1 MKRTDRVSWGGLKV
15 GLLAAFG
22 IFVLLWASFSG
33 GTSIFSTKKTLHT
46 MVTTAVGLMPGAP
59 VRLSGVEVGKVTSVT
74 LVGKSTTEQVDV
86 QMTIEE
92 GAWALIKNDSKAT
105 LGTIGMLGDK
115 YIEIAP
121 GTPGLPNLSEGD
133 YIPGQSTGD
142 LLTLMDEVPEIM
154 GNIRDLS
161 RALAKLARHLDGS
174 EGTLGKLLYSDSLY
188 NLMLGAGEQASDI
201 ASTLKKDL
209 PQLSSNLQET
219 LERINALADA
229 MQDTSG
235 TLGMVLSSRTLY
247 DRIDHISAN
256 LASLTDSLRAGKG
269 TAGALLSDETMY
281 ADLHKTILD
290 LQNLLTDMRANP
302 KKYVTFKI
310 F

>member
-209 PQLSSNLQET
+209 PQLSSNLRET

>member
-22 IFVLLWASFSG
+22 ISVLLWSSFSG
-33 GTSIFSTKKTLHT
+33 GTSIFRTKKTLHT
-46 MVTTAVGLMPGAP
+46 MVTTAIGLRTGAP
-59 VRLSGVEVGKVTSVT
+59 VRLSGVEVGKVTSVV
-74 LVGKSTTEQVDV
+74 LVGKSSTEQVDI
-86 QMTIEE
+86 QMTIED
-92 GAWALIKNDSKAT
+92 GPWLLIKSDSKAT

-115 YIEIAP
+115 YMEISP
-121 GTPGLPNLSEGD
+121 GTPGLPELKEGD

-154 GNIRDLS
+154 GNIQDLS

-188 NLMLGAGEQASDI
+188 NLMIGAGVQASDI

-209 PQLSSNLQET
+209 PLLSSNLNKT
-219 LERINALADA
+219 LERLNALADA

-256 LASLTDSLRAGKG
+256 LATLTDSLRAGKG
-269 TAGALLSDETMY
+269 TAGALLSDDMIYE
-281 ADLHKTILD
+281 DLHKTILD
-290 LQNLLTDMRANP
+290 LQNLLEDMRANP
-302 KKYVTFKI
+302 EKYVTFKL

>member
-115 YIEIAP
+115 YIEITP

-209 PQLSSNLQET
+209 PQLSSNLRET

>member
-92 GAWALIKNDSKAT
+92 GAWALIKSDSKAT

-115 YIEIAP
+115 YIEITP

-209 PQLSSNLQET
+209 PQLSSNLRET

>member
-15 GLLAAFG
+15 GMLAAFG
-22 IFVLLWASFSG
+22 IFVLLWSSFSG
-33 GTSIFSTKKTLHT
+33 GTSMFRTKKTLHT
-46 MVTTAVGLMPGAP
+46 LVSTAVGLMPGAP
-59 VRLSGVEVGKVTSVT
+59 VRLSGVEVGKVTAVV
-74 LVGKSTTEQVDV
+74 LVGKSAREQVDIK
-86 QMTIEE
+86 MAIED
-92 GAWALIKNDSKAT
+92 GPWVLIKSDSKAT

-115 YIEIAP
+115 YIEISP
-121 GTPGLPNLSEGD
+121 GTPELPELKEGD

-142 LLTLMDEVPEIM
+142 LLSLMDEVPEIM
-154 GNIRDLS
+154 GNIQDLS

-188 NLMLGAGEQASDI
+188 NLMLGAGGQAADI
-201 ASTLKKDL
+201 ASTIKQDL
-209 PQLSSNLQET
+209 PQLSSSLQET
-219 LERINALADA
+219 LKRLNALAES

-256 LASLTDSLRAGKG
+256 LASLTDSLAAGKG
-269 TAGALLSDETMY
+269 TAGALLSDETVY

-290 LQNLLTDMRANP
+290 LQNLLTDMRENP
-302 KKYVTFKI
+302 KKYVTFKL

>member
-59 VRLSGVEVGKVTSVT
+59 VRLSGVAVGKVKSVT

-188 NLMLGAGEQASDI
+188 NLMLGAGEHASDI
-201 ASTLKKDL
+201 ASTLKEDL
-209 PQLSSNLQET
+209 PQLSSNLRET

>member
-92 GAWALIKNDSKAT
+92 GAWALIKSDSKAT

-209 PQLSSNLQET
+209 PQLSSNLRET